1 MASLHKLEFFRWRVS
16 QLIQNTASISLP
28 PTPRDDMTKLQA
40 IISYLF
46 DLSVGMNNKITGST
60 VSARTL
66 TASHDMTMV
75 VVGIIVGIILIVF
88 LVVIYV
94 FLRRHGLPQVMIKS
108 TNMNLVLIS

>member
-1 MASLHKLEFFRWRVS
+1 MEGLTADTEYSIGIFATNPQGRYDPAAGNYIIPVRPLS
-16 QLIQNTASISLP
+16 GYINNT
-28 PTPRDDMTKLQA
+28 
-40 IISYLF
+40 
-46 DLSVGMNNKITGST
+46 ITGST